1 MERNELS
8 EDMGFHESFLKHQIL
23 ACSYLK
29 VGRYQPWGGERII
42 FRQ

>member
-8 EDMGFHESFLKHQIL
+8 EDRGFHELLLKHQIL

-29 VGRYQPWGGERII
+29 VGRYQPQGGERENNI
-42 FRQ
+42 